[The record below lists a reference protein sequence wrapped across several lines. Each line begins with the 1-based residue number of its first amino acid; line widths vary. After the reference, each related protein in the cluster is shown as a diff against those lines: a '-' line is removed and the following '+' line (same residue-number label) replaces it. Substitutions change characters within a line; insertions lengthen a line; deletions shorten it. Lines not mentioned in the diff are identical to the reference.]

1 MGSNKGSSA
10 TINLDFTVLDESWD
24 SLNFVCDSDIK
35 LSFCKTPKV
44 DPAQNVGLA
53 MLKKRFGRAQFVDDF
68 LCQLSAGIHPRIL
81 SSA

>member
-1 MGSNKGSSA
+1 M
-10 TINLDFTVLDESWD
+10 
-24 SLNFVCDSDIK
+24 CDGDIK

-44 DPAQNVGLA
+44 DPAKNVGKA
-53 MLKKRFGRAQFVDDF
+53 MPGKRFGRVQFVDDF